1 MIKISANGAQAQ
13 KELSTLETK
22 VKDFGKSMQ
31 SIGASM
37 TKYVTVPL
45 TALAGLSVKAANTQL
60 QAEARLL
67 TALKNRQDVQQ
78 RLIAQAQEIQS
89 RTTYGDEAII
99 KQQAYLA
106 ALGLTE
112 EQIRDTIEASVQ
124 LSAALGIE
132 LESAVRNL
140 AKTYS
145 GMTGELGESMPAL
158 KALTE
163 EQLKSG
169 EAIRLVNQE
178 YKGFAEAAASTGAG
192 SLEQLKNKFGD
203 LAEKIGTSLL
213 PIVAKLAE
221 WLGKLVDWFNSM
233 SPTMQE
239 IIATMITFGI
249 AVGPVFTVI
258 GSLVNVFT
266 SLKAVIPQVGQA
278 LTFLASNPAAM
289 AVAAIG
295 TLVAAFTSANSAAK
309 RLKDT
314 INDTSYQDQLIDEKY
329 HEAYADYSQAK
340 YGDIDLEYW
349 RYYHKEAIENAETDF
364 IAELNRASLRAIN
377 DVLKDRQNEGVLEKL
392 YRELSYYEYS
402 MTHTKHAGDISYYKD
417 KADETRKKIDALVNG
432 ASELKE
438 ETEQTVGIIGKLQE
452 EIARLREQM
461 PFLQTAEEI
470 AAANDQISKLNE
482 QLDYYNNLSNKVE
495 PVVTPVTPKINYS
508 ETMSLAPISWGVSGV
523 KDLGIIDMLS
533 SYDADKWR
541 EQMIAKA
548 QKMADVVNEMN
559 SIISAALAN
568 MVSGIGNYL
577 EALISG
583 DEFKPLVALLSMIGE
598 TLKQLGS
605 ALVAYAVSLEAFKK
619 AFSNPWAA
627 LAAGAA
633 AIVAGS
639 AVMGWA
645 KRMEKTTKLATGGLA
660 YGPTMAIVGDNPGAS
675 NDPEVIAPLSKL
687 RDYMGAQRLQLIGDV
702 TFEIAGDT
710 MRAVLNRE
718 NVRLSTLG

>member
-1 MIKISANGAQAQ
+1 MSTKQLASLMIKISANGAQAQ

-99 KQQAYLA
+99 GQQAYLA

-178 YKGFAEAAASTGAG
+178 YKGFAETAASTGAG
-192 SLEQLKNKFGD
+192 AMEQLKNKVGD
-203 LAEKIGTSLL
+203 AAEKLGTALL
-213 PIVAKLAE
+213 PIIEKLVDMLAKL
-221 WLGKLVDWFNSM
+221 LDWFNSL
-233 SPTMQE
+233 SPETQE
-239 IIATMITFGI
+239 LIAHVVALGAAFGPMLS
-249 AVGPVFTVI
+249 AI
-258 GSLVNVFT
+258 GSLIT
-266 SLKAVIPQVGQA
+266 LLPQLKAA
-278 LTFLASNPAAM
+278 LASVSPTLAGF
-289 AVAAIG
+289 VAAIASIG
-295 TLVAAFTSANSAAK
+295 LNVLMTDYDNGTSARLEAEEKARKAK
-309 RLKDT
+309 LKAIEDEANRKTEDELKEWAYNKYKSYEYSELRKLSNTTFRSPGGWAEIPDEIWDEIERDT
-314 INDTSYQDQLIDEKY
+314 GTFY
-329 HEAYADYSQAK
+329 HESIRKGRTSQYAGYRSKIYEGFNKAFFEVK
-340 YGDIDLEYW
+340 NGGAAATTAATESLGL
-349 RYYHKEAIENAETDF
+349 IEQVTTR
-364 IAELNRASLRAIN
+364 IAELEAQRPFM
-377 DVLKDRQNEGVLEKL
+377 KTTE
-392 YRELSYYEYS
+392 EL
-402 MTHTKHAGDISYYKD
+402 
-417 KADETRKKIDALVNG
+417 
-432 ASELKE
+432 
-438 ETEQTVGIIGKLQE
+438 
-452 EIARLREQM
+452 
-461 PFLQTAEEI
+461 
-470 AAANDQISKLNE
+470 AAANDELAELNKKLEYYYSLSKEGTAGTIE
-482 QLDYYNNLSNKVE
+482 QASL
-495 PVVTPVTPKINYS
+495 INTS
-508 ETMSLAPISWGVSGV
+508 PISWGVSGV

-548 QKMADVVNEMN
+548 QKMADVVSEMN

-605 ALVAYAVSLEAFKK
+605 ALVAYAVSLEAFKR